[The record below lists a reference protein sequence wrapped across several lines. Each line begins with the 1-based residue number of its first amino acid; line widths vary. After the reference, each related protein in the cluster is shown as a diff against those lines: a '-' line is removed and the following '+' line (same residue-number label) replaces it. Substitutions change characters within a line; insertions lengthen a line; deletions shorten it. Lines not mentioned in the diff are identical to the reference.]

1 MKIPVARYVLLTLV
15 SLYNLSIQMNARSE
29 SVIYSFTDENND
41 GAVPAS
47 GLTFHDGSIFGVTN
61 EGGAYDSDGVLFQL
75 SPDGTGGWQEQAIHV
90 FQGGL
95 DGATPSPVIFDAH
108 GNLYGEAVNFGKY
121 GCRLIFEF
129 SPNGS
134 GWSPMKV
141 LYNFTCGA
149 GGLTFHDGSIFGVT
163 NEGGAYD
170 SDGVLFQ
177 LSPDGTGGWQE
188 QAIHVFQGGLD
199 GATPSPV
206 IFDAHGNLYG
216 EAVNFGKYGCRLIF
230 EFSPNGSGWSPM
242 KVLYNFT
249 CGADGGSPSGG
260 LTFDAAGNLYGTT
273 GKGGDDNLC
282 QSFAWDVGCGVIFKL
297 AAGPNG
303 TWTESVLYTFTG
315 QQDGY
320 APWGGLSFESAG
332 NLYGTTEY
340 YGYYSNGG
348 LGLIFKLSPQSQG
361 NWKYSVLHR
370 FPGGTEGQLPFSN
383 LVVSNGNIY
392 GTTWEGGLMTGA
404 TAWVAASHTSFRA
417 QPSSSGYCTP
427 LPAEATAAICLAP

>member
-15 SLYNLSIQMNARSE
+15 SLYNLPLRINAQSE
-29 SVIYSFTDENND
+29 SVIYSFTDGSND

-75 SPDGTGGWQEQAIHV
+75 SPDGNGGWQEQAIHV

-108 GNLYGEAVNFGKY
+108 GNLYGEAVSYGKY
-121 GCRLIFEF
+121 GC
-129 SPNGS
+129 G
-134 GWSPMKV
+134 
-141 LYNFTCGA
+141 
-149 GGLTFHDGSIFGVT
+149 
-163 NEGGAYD
+163 
-170 SDGVLFQ
+170 
-177 LSPDGTGGWQE
+177 
-188 QAIHVFQGGLD
+188 
-199 GATPSPV
+199 
-206 IFDAHGNLYG
+206 
-216 EAVNFGKYGCRLIF
+216 LIF

-297 AAGPNG
+297 APGTNG
-303 TWTESVLYTFTG
+303 IWAESVLYTFTG

-320 APWGGLSFESAG
+320 APWGGLSFDSAG

-340 YGYYSNGG
+340 YGYYSDGG

-392 GTTWEGGLMTGA
+392 GTTWEGGLMTGCNGLGCGVAYELSGA
-404 TAWVAASHTSFRA
+404 TKQFRILHTFTGGGDGGNLFSPLTQVNGRLFGTTQLGGDVSLCQGTGGSQGNGCGVVYELSPKHGFQVVYTFENSDNNDGDGPDGRMASDLHGHLYGETRI
-417 QPSSSGYCTP
+417 GGVYG
-427 LPAEATAAICLAP
+427 LGAIFEIAP